1 MTQVNTVFVTDNYV
15 IVAHAV
21 RLHFSA
27 TWKVVIAS
35 AAAVFPVP
43 DEPTTIFEAYQQA
56 DCCGRW
62 PTTMLSCKRLATAL
76 GSIDRSPPPRMI
88 CIASSNP

>member
-1 MTQVNTVFVTDNYV
+1 MTQVNTVDNYV
-15 IVAHAV
+15 IVARAV

-43 DEPTTIFEAYQQA
+43 DAPTTIFEAYQQP

-62 PTTMLSCKRLATAL
+62 PTTMLSCKRLHVATAL

-88 CIASSNP
+88 RIASSNL